1 MVEQTEAVIVVYKTA
16 DFNFQGPMAMLG
28 IGFVVAVR
36 HACEMRFGPVDF
48 AARGDLGEGMSGAGS
63 FPCNYVG
70 TNQMPSLYRNPPL
83 RLILFS
89 N

>member
-36 HACEMRFGPVDF
+36 HACEM
-48 AARGDLGEGMSGAGS
+48 
-63 FPCNYVG
+63 
-70 TNQMPSLYRNPPL
+70 
-83 RLILFS
+83 
-89 N
+89 